1 MHYFSFPKSR
11 VCAPFWDVFPVR
23 DAGKWNMMD
32 GKSPAWYF
40 PYPFPSISRILSG
53 DEPCVC
59 LVISDAWVP
68 LSSNQPLNHVRLSA
82 SPRPTCQAPLSIS
95 NSQSLLR
102 IMSIKSMMP
111 SNHLILCQP
120 LLLPSV
126 FPSIRV
132 FSSESVFCIMWPKYW
147 SFSFNIIPSNVYSG
161 LISFRIECFDLLAV
175 QEILSGVFSNTPV
188 QKYQFFSRQLSLQ
201 SNSHIHAWLLEKS

>member
-82 SPRPTCQAPLSIS
+82 SPRPTCQAPLSIA

-132 FSSESVFCIMWPKYW
+132 FSSESVLHIKWPEDW
-147 SFSFNIIPSNVYSG
+147 SFSFSISPSNEYCG
-161 LISFRIECFDLLAV
+161 LISFRIDWFTV
-175 QEILSGVFSNTPV
+175 QGTLRVFSNTTV
-188 QKYQFFSRQLSLQ
+188 QKHQFFGAQLSL
-201 SNSHIHAWLLEKS
+201 